1 MREDSARL
9 LALSKLRPEKDC
21 PAPRDGEPLSKTEDM
36 LYLAWLLARG
46 TRILLQYSREG
57 GPLYLAEETP
67 VPPGATLRQRIA
79 AKTVRRRFRDH
90 FFRFRLGLSDA
101 GPACMSFSLGGKIL
115 RKAGGKGTAAFRSW
129 ASGLR
134 HPFSL
139 KEDPLTK
146 GLHDLPLFQPDPEA
160 PPDDSRLLCPIDSW
174 VIPVIGTASSP
185 SWTWRNL
192 CGREWEHTLCP
203 HCLGSFLQRLGRMN

>member
-1 MREDSARL
+1 MRGDSARL
-9 LALSKLRPEKDC
+9 LDLSRILPGKDC
-21 PAPRDGEPLSKTEDM
+21 ASPRDGEPLAKTEDM

-46 TRILLQYSREG
+46 TRMILQYSREG

-90 FFRFRLGLSDA
+90 FFRYRLGLSER
-101 GPACMSFSLGGKIL
+101 GPAWMTFTLGGKTL

-134 HPFSL
+134 HPFSGHG
-139 KEDPLTK
+139 DPLTE
-146 GLHDLPLFQPDPEA
+146 GLHDRPLLQPDPGA
-160 PPDDSRLLCPIDSW
+160 PPDDSRLLCPIDGW
-174 VIPVIGTASSP
+174 VIPVIGRASSP